1 MTAALGFLLIA
12 LSGVSDGSFY
22 VPAQYTRKWQWEH
35 YWAVFSV
42 AFGLISW
49 IITLLFI
56 PNIVEILATAPLEA
70 MAPLLGF
77 GALWGVGAILF
88 GTALHLLG
96 MALGYP
102 IALGTVACFGAVVP
116 LLTTERDNLLTLHGA
131 VAMLGVAVAVWGIV
145 ICSQAY
151 RIRERS
157 TIAEG
162 SHRPVSLAI
171 GLPVALLAGVFSA
184 MINIGFSFG
193 DPLSLHAESAGVSSS
208 MAPLTLW
215 PLFFT
220 VACVINLTYC
230 LILMAKKRTGRQF
243 FGPDLARNVPLGLLM
258 AALFVGA
265 IYVYSIGATM
275 IGSWGEVPGWVAFM
289 SVDIITGNL
298 WGLKSGEWTGAPTQ
312 AADKLKRGM
321 VVIILAIGIVAVSNL
336 FKATDPAA
344 SSSPTGAADGETAAK
359 TAPIECQYLIL
370 SRGAPKCV

>member
-42 AFGLISW
+42 GFGLISW

-56 PNIVEILATAPLEA
+56 PNIVEILATAPPEA

-88 GTALHLLG
+88 GTALRLLG

-131 VAMLGVAVAVWGIV
+131 VAMLGVAVAVWGIA

-157 TIAEG
+157 TIDEG

-184 MINIGFSFG
+184 MINIGFF
-193 DPLSLHAESAGVSSS
+193 
-208 MAPLTLW
+208 
-215 PLFFT
+215 
-220 VACVINLTYC
+220 
-230 LILMAKKRTGRQF
+230 RR
-243 FGPDLARNVPLGLLM
+243 
-258 AALFVGA
+258 
-265 IYVYSIGATM
+265 
-275 IGSWGEVPGWVAFM
+275 
-289 SVDIITGNL
+289 
-298 WGLKSGEWTGAPTQ
+298 
-312 AADKLKRGM
+312 
-321 VVIILAIGIVAVSNL
+321 
-336 FKATDPAA
+336 
-344 SSSPTGAADGETAAK
+344 
-359 TAPIECQYLIL
+359 
-370 SRGAPKCV
+370 